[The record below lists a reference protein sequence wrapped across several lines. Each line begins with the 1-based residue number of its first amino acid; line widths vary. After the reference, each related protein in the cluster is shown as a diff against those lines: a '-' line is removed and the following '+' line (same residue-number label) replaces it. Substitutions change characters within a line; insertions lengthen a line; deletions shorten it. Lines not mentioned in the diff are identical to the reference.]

1 MCIIVLNNISEVNM
15 EIIGLLTCLLIIVH
29 IFCPMF
35 IGLLTTKDVSI
46 DYLFSSRDEEIKAS
60 IYLERSKRAFTNLL
74 ETFPIFI
81 ILFFLSMIK
90 QVDIANLSLFWLL
103 LRFIYIPSYV
113 LGLKYIRTL
122 VWMPSFVI
130 LILIGM
136 KFI

>member
-1 MCIIVLNNISEVNM
+1 M
-15 EIIGLLTCLLIIVH
+15 EIIALLSCLLIIVH

-35 IGLLTTKDVSI
+35 IGLLITKDVSI
-46 DYLFSSRDEEIKAS
+46 DYLFSSRDEDIKSS

-81 ILFFLSMIK
+81 ILLFVSIIK
-90 QVDIANLSLFWLL
+90 QVDITNLGLLWLF
-103 LRFIYIPSYV
+103 LRLIYIPSYI

-130 LILIGM
+130 LILIGI

>member
-1 MCIIVLNNISEVNM
+1 M
-15 EIIGLLTCLLIIVH
+15 EIIALLSCLLIIVH

-46 DYLFSSRDEEIKAS
+46 NYLFSSRDEEIKPS

-90 QVDIANLSLFWLL
+90 QVDVTNLGLFWLSFRL
-103 LRFIYIPSYV
+103 IYIPSYIF
-113 LGLKYIRTL
+113 GLKYIRTF
-122 VWMPSFVI
+122 VWMISFVI
-130 LILIGM
+130 LILIGI

>member
-1 MCIIVLNNISEVNM
+1 M
-15 EIIGLLTCLLIIVH
+15 EIIALLTCLLIIVH

-35 IGLLTTKDVSI
+35 IGLLTTKDLSI
-46 DYLFSSRDEEIKAS
+46 DYLFSSRDEEIKTS

-81 ILFFLSMIK
+81 ILLFLSIIK
-90 QVDIANLSLFWLL
+90 QVDFTNLGLLWLL
-103 LRFIYIPSYV
+103 LRLIYIPSYI

-130 LILIGM
+130 LILIGIR
-136 KFI
+136 FI

>member
-1 MCIIVLNNISEVNM
+1 M
-15 EIIGLLTCLLIIVH
+15 EIIALLTCLLIIVH

-60 IYLERSKRAFTNLL
+60 IYLERSKRAFANLL
-74 ETFPIFI
+74 ETLPIFI

-122 VWMPSFVI
+122 VWMPSFIV
-130 LILIGM
+130 LILIGI

>member
-1 MCIIVLNNISEVNM
+1 MCIIGFNNISEVNM
-15 EIIGLLTCLLIIVH
+15 EIIVLLTCLLIIVH

-60 IYLERSKRAFTNLL
+60 IYLERSKRAFANLL
-74 ETFPIFI
+74 ETLPIFI

-122 VWMPSFVI
+122 VWMPSFII
-130 LILIGM
+130 LILIGI

>member
-1 MCIIVLNNISEVNM
+1 M
-15 EIIGLLTCLLIIVH
+15 EIIALLTCLLIIVH

-46 DYLFSSRDEEIKAS
+46 DYLFSSRDEENKAS

-74 ETFPIFI
+74 ETFPIFL
-81 ILFFLSMIK
+81 ILFFLSMMK

-122 VWMPSFVI
+122 VWMPSFII
-130 LILIGM
+130 LILIGI

>member
-1 MCIIVLNNISEVNM
+1 
-15 EIIGLLTCLLIIVH
+15 
-29 IFCPMF
+29 MF

-46 DYLFSSRDEEIKAS
+46 DYLFSSRDEEIKPS
-60 IYLERSKRAFTNLL
+60 IYLERSKRAFTNFL
-74 ETFPIFI
+74 ETFPIFV

-122 VWMPSFVI
+122 VWMPSFII
-130 LILIGM
+130 LILIGI

>member
-1 MCIIVLNNISEVNM
+1 M
-15 EIIGLLTCLLIIVH
+15 EIIALLTFLLVIVH

-81 ILFFLSMIK
+81 ILLFLSMIK
-90 QVDIANLSLFWLL
+90 QVDITNLGLLWLF
-103 LRFIYIPSYV
+103 LRLIYIPSYIF
-113 LGLKYIRTL
+113 GLKYIRTL

-130 LILIGM
+130 LILIGI

>member
-1 MCIIVLNNISEVNM
+1 MEIIVLLS
-15 EIIGLLTCLLIIVH
+15 CLLIIVH

-35 IGLLTTKDVSI
+35 IGLLITKDVSI
-46 DYLFSSRDEEIKAS
+46 DYLFSSRDKDFKSS

-74 ETFPIFI
+74 ETFPIFM
-81 ILFFLSMIK
+81 ILLFLSMIK
-90 QVDIANLSLFWLL
+90 QVDITNLGLLWLF
-103 LRFIYIPSYV
+103 LRLIYIPSYI

-130 LILIGM
+130 LILIGI

>member
-1 MCIIVLNNISEVNM
+1 M
-15 EIIGLLTCLLIIVH
+15 EIIALLTCLLIIVH

-122 VWMPSFVI
+122 VWMPSFIV
-130 LILIGM
+130 LILIGI
-136 KFI
+136 KFIWLH

>member
-1 MCIIVLNNISEVNM
+1 M
-15 EIIGLLTCLLIIVH
+15 EIIALLTCLLIIVH

-35 IGLLTTKDVSI
+35 IGLFTTKDVSI
-46 DYLFSSRDEEIKAS
+46 DYLFSSRDEEIKPS
-60 IYLERSKRAFTNLL
+60 IYLERSKRAFTNFL
-74 ETFPIFI
+74 ETFPIFV

-103 LRFIYIPSYV
+103 LRLIYIPSYV

-122 VWMPSFVI
+122 VWMPSFIV
-130 LILIGM
+130 LILIGI

>member
-1 MCIIVLNNISEVNM
+1 M
-15 EIIGLLTCLLIIVH
+15 EIIALLSCLLIIVH

-35 IGLLTTKDVSI
+35 VGLLTTKDVSI
-46 DYLFSSRDEEIKAS
+46 DYLFSSRDKEIKAS

-74 ETFPIFI
+74 ETLPIFI

-103 LRFIYIPSYV
+103 LRLIYIPSYV

-122 VWMPSFVI
+122 VWMTSFVT
-130 LILIGM
+130 LILIGIR
-136 KFI
+136 FI

>member
-1 MCIIVLNNISEVNM
+1 MCIIGFNNISEVNM
-15 EIIGLLTCLLIIVH
+15 EIIAVLTCLLIIVH

-35 IGLLTTKDVSI
+35 IGLLTTKDLSI
-46 DYLFSSRDEEIKAS
+46 DYLFSSRDEEIKTS

-81 ILFFLSMIK
+81 ILLFLSIIK
-90 QVDIANLSLFWLL
+90 QVDFTNLGLLWLL
-103 LRFIYIPSYV
+103 LRLIYIPSYI

-122 VWMPSFVI
+122 VWMLSFVI
-130 LILIGM
+130 LILIGI

>member
-1 MCIIVLNNISEVNM
+1 M
-15 EIIGLLTCLLIIVH
+15 EIIALLTCLLIIVH

-35 IGLLTTKDVSI
+35 IGLLTTKDISI
-46 DYLFSSRDEEIKAS
+46 DYLFSSRDKEIKAS

-103 LRFIYIPSYV
+103 LRLIYIPSYV

-122 VWMPSFVI
+122 VWMPSFII
-130 LILIGM
+130 LILIGI

>member
-1 MCIIVLNNISEVNM
+1 M
-15 EIIGLLTCLLIIVH
+15 EIIALLSCLLIIVH

-46 DYLFSSRDEEIKAS
+46 DYLFSSRDEEIKPS

-74 ETFPIFI
+74 ETLPIFI
-81 ILFFLSMIK
+81 ILLFLSMIK
-90 QVDIANLSLFWLL
+90 QVDITNLGLLWLF
-103 LRFIYIPSYV
+103 LRLIYIPSYV

-122 VWMPSFVI
+122 VWMPSFII
-130 LILIGM
+130 LILIGI

>member
-1 MCIIVLNNISEVNM
+1 M
-15 EIIGLLTCLLIIVH
+15 EIIALLSCLLIIVH

-46 DYLFSSRDEEIKAS
+46 NYLFSSRDEEIKPS

-90 QVDIANLSLFWLL
+90 QVDVTTLGLFWLL
-103 LRFIYIPSYV
+103 FRLIYIPSYIF
-113 LGLKYIRTL
+113 GLKYIRTF
-122 VWMPSFVI
+122 VWMISFVI
-130 LILIGM
+130 LILIGI

>member
-15 EIIGLLTCLLIIVH
+15 EIIALLTCLLIIVH

-35 IGLLTTKDVSI
+35 IGLITTKDVSI
-46 DYLFSSRDEEIKAS
+46 DYLLSSRDEEIKPS

-74 ETFPIFI
+74 ETLPIFI
-81 ILFFLSMIK
+81 ILLFLSMIK
-90 QVDIANLSLFWLL
+90 QVDITNLGLLWLF
-103 LRFIYIPSYV
+103 LRLIYIPSYV

-122 VWMPSFVI
+122 VWMPSFII
-130 LILIGM
+130 LILIGI

>member
-1 MCIIVLNNISEVNM
+1 M
-15 EIIGLLTCLLIIVH
+15 EIIALLTCLLIIVH

-35 IGLLTTKDVSI
+35 IGLFTTKDVSI
-46 DYLFSSRDEEIKAS
+46 DYLFSSRDEEIKPS
-60 IYLERSKRAFTNLL
+60 IYLERSKRAFTNFL
-74 ETFPIFI
+74 ETFPIFV

-103 LRFIYIPSYV
+103 LRLIYIPSYV

-122 VWMPSFVI
+122 VWIPSFVI
-130 LILIGM
+130 LILIGI

>member
-1 MCIIVLNNISEVNM
+1 M
-15 EIIGLLTCLLIIVH
+15 EIIALLTCLLIIVH

-46 DYLFSSRDEEIKAS
+46 DYLFSSRDEEIKSS
-60 IYLERSKRAFTNLL
+60 IYLERSKRAFANLL
-74 ETFPIFI
+74 ETLPIFI
-81 ILFFLSMIK
+81 ILFLLSMIK

-122 VWMPSFVI
+122 VWMPSFII
-130 LILIGM
+130 LILIGI

>member
-1 MCIIVLNNISEVNM
+1 M
-15 EIIGLLTCLLIIVH
+15 EIIALLTCLLIIVH

-60 IYLERSKRAFTNLL
+60 IYLERSKRAFANLL
-74 ETFPIFI
+74 ETLPIFI

-122 VWMPSFVI
+122 VWIPSFII
-130 LILIGM
+130 LILIGI
-136 KFI
+136 KFIWLY

>member
-1 MCIIVLNNISEVNM
+1 M
-15 EIIGLLTCLLIIVH
+15 EIIALLTCLLIIVH

-60 IYLERSKRAFTNLL
+60 IYLERSKRAFINLL
-74 ETFPIFI
+74 ETLPIFI

-90 QVDIANLSLFWLL
+90 QVDIGNLSLFWLL
-103 LRFIYIPSYV
+103 LRLIYIPSYV

>member
-1 MCIIVLNNISEVNM
+1 M
-15 EIIGLLTCLLIIVH
+15 EIIALLSCLLIIVH

-35 IGLLTTKDVSI
+35 VGLLTTKDVSI
-46 DYLFSSRDEEIKAS
+46 DYLFSSRDKEIKAS

-74 ETFPIFI
+74 ETLPIFI

-103 LRFIYIPSYV
+103 LRLIYIPSYV

-122 VWMPSFVI
+122 VWMTSFVT
-130 LILIGM
+130 LILIGI